1 MTPSSFVSP
10 RLAALAAIAFFLP
23 VVFSLSTD
31 IYVWWLE
38 YFGILFHLAMFMLV
52 PSLIAPEWARAAGYG
67 WLLLDTTVGVLALHG
82 VDPSII
88 DTIRLG
94 GHIFAGI
101 WIVPAAL
108 AGSLPSKVFGGF
120 AGAALF
126 LYTFASPFFPM
137 EALAPASISIII
149 WLGIIAWQNG
159 ADSRSETAP
168 VS

>member
-1 MTPSSFVSP
+1 MGEGFDLCGYIFDMPLHEFFVAQAGKVIGAV
-10 RLAALAAIAFFLP
+10 RFWVGQGTIAFFLP

-31 IYVWWLE
+31 FYVWWLE
-38 YFGILFHLAMFMLV
+38 YSGILFHLAMFMLV
-52 PSLIAPEWARAAGYG
+52 PSLKAPEWARAAGYG

-82 VDPSII
+82 VDPVII

-108 AGSLPSKVFGGF
+108 AGSLPSKIFGGF

-126 LYTFASPFFPM
+126 LYTFCRRFYRWRP
-137 EALAPASISIII
+137 
-149 WLGIIAWQNG
+149 WRRRQ
-159 ADSRSETAP
+159 
-168 VS
+168 